1 MGGLISYMQYTSRF
15 IKKYGLFIIAVILTS
30 CSKVVQVK
38 IPANSQQVVVDG
50 SIENG
55 VPPLVLLSK
64 SQQFF
69 GTTNLNDL
77 GAYFIHGAKVTVKGS
92 DGTQTQLAEICLG
105 DLNLP
110 ASQQQQVLSALGYTS
125 VDSANALNICAY
137 TVSDIVTY
145 YLTGTCSYVGKE
157 RVTYAL
163 DIMTPPLYAGQHD
176 SIHVTSTTSIPPA
189 VGLDSLSIK
198 ADPNVA
204 YNDSFAA
211 VFATISVPDTFGN
224 FIRYLTKENS
234 QPFYPPLGGSVY
246 DDKLF
251 VGLTFSLPLERGQS
265 PNAKFDINTDT
276 YFRRGD
282 TVTVKWSS
290 IDANTYNFFY
300 TLENDGG
307 GSPFSSPVKVTGNIT
322 NGLGCWA
329 GYGTKYYSIIVP
341 H

>member
-1 MGGLISYMQYTSRF
+1 MSYAKYTGRF
-15 IKKYGLFIIAVILTS
+15 VNQYGLFVFVLILTS

-38 IPANSQQVVVDG
+38 IPAGSQQVVVDG

-77 GAYFIHGAKVTVKGS
+77 GAYFIHGAKVTIKGS
-92 DGTQTQLAEICLG
+92 DGTQAQLNEICLG

-125 VDSANALNICAY
+125 VDSANSLNICAY

-157 RVTYAL
+157 RTTYTL
-163 DIMTPPLYAGQHD
+163 DIMTPPLYSGQHD
-176 SIHVTSTTSIPPA
+176 SIHVTSSTSIPTA
-189 VGLDSLSIK
+189 VGLDSLTIK
-198 ADPNVA
+198 PDPNPA

-211 VFATISVPDTFGN
+211 IFASITVPDTFGN
-224 FIRYLTKENS
+224 FIRYLTKTNS
-234 QPFYPPLGGSVY
+234 QPYYAPLGGSVY

-276 YFRRGD
+276 YFHRGD
-282 TVTVKWSS
+282 TITVKWSS
-290 IDANTYNFFY
+290 IDAKTYNFFY

>member
-1 MGGLISYMQYTSRF
+1 MNYMQFNGRI
-15 IKKYGLFIIAVILTS
+15 IKKYGPFIIAVILTS

-64 SQQFF
+64 SQRFF

-110 ASQQQQVLSALGYTS
+110 ASQQQQVLSALGYTT

-145 YLTGTCSYVGKE
+145 YLTGNCSYVGRE

-163 DIMTPPLYAGQHD
+163 DIMSPPLYAGQHD
-176 SIHVTSTTSIPPA
+176 SIHVTSSTSIPAA
-189 VGLDSLSIK
+189 VGLDSLTIK
-198 ADPNVA
+198 PDPNVS

-211 VFATISVPDTFGN
+211 VFANITVPDTFGN

-234 QPFYPPLGGSVY
+234 QPYYPPLGGSVY